1 MPKYTYKCKKCENC
15 FDTIHGMLIKLE
27 NCDACNTS
35 GTLFRVPSVSY
46 STLSKDN
53 KNPEAGAVVK
63 EFIED
68 AKQDLKNE
76 KAEMQR
82 DEY

>member
-1 MPKYTYKCKKCENC
+1 MPKYTYKCKECKNC
-15 FDTIHGMLIKLE
+15 FDIVHGMLVKLKD
-27 NCDACNTS
+27 CDACNTI

-46 STLSKDN
+46 SMIN
-53 KNPEAGAVVK
+53 KEDKGPKTGAVVK

-68 AKQDLKNE
+68 AKQDLKKE

-82 DEY
+82 EEY